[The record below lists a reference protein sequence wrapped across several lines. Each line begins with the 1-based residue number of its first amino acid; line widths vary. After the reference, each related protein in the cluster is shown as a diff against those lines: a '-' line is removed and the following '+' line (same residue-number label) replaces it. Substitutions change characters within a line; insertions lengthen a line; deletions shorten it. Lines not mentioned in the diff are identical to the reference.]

1 MPLDSLASSLLD
13 RGDVLARRGVNI
25 DDVVEVVRE
34 VHELT
39 RPIDRHAP
47 RVVGQGD
54 DLLEGA
60 EQAWSLAM
68 HAAITLTRIG
78 APLKDRLASLAV
90 RERRMQASPPKSA
103 RSKLQQIS
111 WDRRG

>member
-47 RVVGQGD
+47 G
-54 DLLEGA
+54 L
-60 EQAWSLAM
+60 
-68 HAAITLTRIG
+68 
-78 APLKDRLASLAV
+78 
-90 RERRMQASPPKSA
+90 
-103 RSKLQQIS
+103 
-111 WDRRG
+111 

>member
-1 MPLDSLASSLLD
+1 MPLEFLASSLLD

-47 RVVGQGD
+47 GLQDKVMICLKEPNRLGLWRCTLQSH
-54 DLLEGA
+54 
-60 EQAWSLAM
+60 SLV
-68 HAAITLTRIG
+68 
-78 APLKDRLASLAV
+78 S
-90 RERRMQASPPKSA
+90 ERH
-103 RSKLQQIS
+103 
-111 WDRRG
+111 